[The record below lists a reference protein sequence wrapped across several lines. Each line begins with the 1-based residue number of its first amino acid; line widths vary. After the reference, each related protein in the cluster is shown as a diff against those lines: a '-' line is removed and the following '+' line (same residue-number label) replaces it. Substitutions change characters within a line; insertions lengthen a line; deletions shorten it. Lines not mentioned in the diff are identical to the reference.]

1 VRLVLQRVLSARLTV
16 GGEEISKIGN
26 GLVVY
31 FGAGRGDTESD
42 ADIAVRK
49 TANLRV
55 FEKDGKMNLSA
66 LDSGAE
72 ILFVSQFTLYG
83 DCRKGNRPS
92 FTEAEEPKRANE
104 LYEYAASRLAET
116 GLTVK
121 KGVFGADMTIE
132 QTNDGPVTIIFDT
145 RA

>member
-1 VRLVLQRVLSARLTV
+1 MKLVLQRVLSARLTV

-92 FTEAEEPKRANE
+92 FTEAEEPTRANE

>member
-1 VRLVLQRVLSARLTV
+1 MKLVLQRVLSARLTV

-55 FEKDGKMNLSA
+55 FEKDGKMNLSS

-92 FTEAEEPKRANE
+92 FTEAEEPTRANE